1 MVRRQP
7 EVASIT
13 TAAVGLSDDLAMRT
27 RRYLITMTVRT
38 VCFVGAIVVDH
49 WIRWVLAAFAVF
61 LPYIGVVGANAGREK
76 RGGAQPEGLTPPQL
90 RALPSA
96 TSVRQGTSTR

>member
-1 MVRRQP
+1 MARRTQ

-13 TAAVGLSDDLAMRT
+13 TAEVGLTDDLAMRT
-27 RRYLITMTVRT
+27 RRYLITMTIRT

-49 WIRWVLAAFAVF
+49 PIRWLLAALAVF

-76 RGGAQPEGLTPPQL
+76 RGGARLEAVTPPAMA
-90 RALPSA
+90 ALPSA
-96 TSVRQGTSTR
+96 SSLRQASPR